1 MKQTMHD
8 KTGIKTED
16 NFKKQRIKI
25 PTNSSEFSHQTRVSL
40 YSNIL
45 HTS

>member
-1 MKQTMHD
+1 MHD

-16 NFKKQRIKI
+16 NFKKQIKI
-25 PTNSSEFSHQTRVSL
+25 PTNSCEFSDQTRVSL

-45 HTS
+45 PTS